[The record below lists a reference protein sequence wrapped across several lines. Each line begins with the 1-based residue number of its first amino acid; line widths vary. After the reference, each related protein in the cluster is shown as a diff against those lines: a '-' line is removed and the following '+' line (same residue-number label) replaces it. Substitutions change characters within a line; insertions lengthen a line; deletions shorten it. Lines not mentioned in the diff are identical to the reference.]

1 MDLVQVLFKEC
12 QNNAVIST
20 DLHLLSRIPA
30 CLEGK
35 FFFNVLIESTALA
48 CITCSHQTS
57 AGPKV
62 PATVDLVNPSLGSGH
77 LDTRHAKSSELSSA
91 RHSIDL
97 VSKTGRITLS
107 PVAAACQVR

>member
-35 FFFNVLIESTALA
+35 FFSM
-48 CITCSHQTS
+48 S
-57 AGPKV
+57 
-62 PATVDLVNPSLGSGH
+62 
-77 LDTRHAKSSELSSA
+77 
-91 RHSIDL
+91 
-97 VSKTGRITLS
+97 
-107 PVAAACQVR
+107 